1 MVDTFVESESTGFLG
16 NMGKAIMAVPIG
28 ILLFFLSFVVFWK
41 TEGRTDWSKI
51 AASST
56 EVAADNASGNDGEFV
71 SVTGA
76 LTSTEK
82 LGDPDF
88 IAPGDYITLDRNT
101 QMFAWV
107 EHRKSEKKK
116 KVGGGTETITTYN
129 YEMEWTSNPKMAS
142 DFKYPDGHSN
152 PAKTID
158 DAEFSVNAASVGAWG
173 FSVADAQ
180 IPSGDE
186 LGLDGLKLI
195 GKGAKGAKSGSELI
209 LGKSVTAS
217 APAAAEGEAKEG
229 EAAAATTSIGAP
241 QLGDMK
247 VSFRALK
254 SGGTVTMFGKADG
267 GKLTRYQVSD
277 DDTYLRA
284 VEGNRDSALVHLKN
298 EYKAMGWIGRVVGF
312 LMMWIGMTM
321 VFTPLHAFLD
331 VIPFMGSVSRNLLG
345 CVLFPVALVLS
356 TIAILISMIFHSI
369 VAMIVIG
376 LLLAGGGFYVWKQKQ
391 AQGS

>member
-1 MVDTFVESESTGFLG
+1 MADSFVETESSGFLG

-51 AASST
+51 AATSKV
-56 EVAADNASGNDGEFV
+56 VAADSASGNEGEFV

-76 LTSTEK
+76 LTSSEK

-88 IAPGDYITLDRNT
+88 IAPGDFLTIDRRT

-116 KVGGGTETITTYN
+116 KVGGKTETVTTYN

-142 DFKYPDGHSN
+142 DFKYPDGHNN
-152 PAKTID
+152 PTPSID
-158 DAEFSVNAASVGAWG
+158 SAEFSVNTASVGAWG
-173 FSVADAQ
+173 FNVADAQ
-180 IPSGDE
+180 IPSGDD
-186 LGLDGLKLI
+186 LPLDGLTLVN
-195 GKGAKGAKSGSELI
+195 KGLKGAKSGNELI
-209 LGKSVTAS
+209 IGKSVTL
-217 APAAAEGEAKEG
+217 AAGSEK
-229 EAAAATTSIGAP
+229 EAAGEGAAPTIGTP

-254 SGGTVTMFGKADG
+254 GGGTVTMFGKAEG
-267 GKLTRYQVSD
+267 GKLARYMVND
-277 DDTYLRA
+277 EDTYLRA
-284 VEGNRDSALVHLKN
+284 VEGNRDEALVHLKN
-298 EYKAMGWIGRVVGF
+298 EFKAMGWIGRIVGF

-345 CVLFPVALVLS
+345 CVLFPIALVLS
-356 TIAILISMIFHSI
+356 AISILISMIFHSV
-369 VAMIVIG
+369 VAMVIIV
-376 LLLAGGGFYVWKQKQ
+376 LLLAGGGFFAWKKKQ
-391 AQGS
+391 AQGA